1 MLIDEIVSFCNSQY
15 SHADTEHICESCQ
28 HEECP
33 QSCKKCLEEIHYPYR
48 YPNGKKEYDCCNLIY
63 FYMSD
68 YNYKYADL
76 MERQLLYGGLRLAK
90 ILNDIL

>member
-33 QSCKKCLEEIHYPYR
+33 QSCKKCLEEIHLS
-48 YPNGKKEYDCCNLIY
+48 LIH
-63 FYMSD
+63 
-68 YNYKYADL
+68 
-76 MERQLLYGGLRLAK
+76 
-90 ILNDIL
+90 I

>member
-48 YPNGKKEYDCCNLIY
+48 YPNGKKDYDC
-63 FYMSD
+63 
-68 YNYKYADL
+68 
-76 MERQLLYGGLRLAK
+76 
-90 ILNDIL
+90 